1 MASDIKTILQ
11 DVPAGFLES
20 QLTAAALNIG
30 VAVYVDGDGKF
41 AAIDA
46 AKKQRRLLLLTSEGH
61 YDKGGCATYDDAEG
75 IIAAGDTA
83 QAARPQI
90 GWVVNIWLADGET
103 IEVGDQLCYSTNGQ
117 FEKYTGDTQAVDEG
131 GSATYDIIAGL
142 NHAKL
147 EAIEAVDNNIGGSP
161 ARLKCVVVGG

>member
-30 VAVYVDGDGKF
+30 VAVYVDSNGKF

-46 AKKQRRLLLLTSEGH
+46 AKKQRRLLLLTSEGQ
-61 YDKGGCATYDDAEG
+61 YSKGGSATYGATDG
-75 IIAAGDTA
+75 VIASGDTA

-90 GWVVNIWLADGET
+90 GWMVNIWLADGET
-103 IEVGDQLCYSTNGQ
+103 IAVGDQLCYTTAGQ
-117 FEKYTGDTQAVDEG
+117 FVKYTGDTQAVDEG
-131 GSATYDIIAGL
+131 GSATYDIITGL

-147 EAIEAVDNNIGGSP
+147 EAFEAVDNSAGGAP
-161 ARLKCVVVGG
+161 ARLKCIVVGG